1 MAMAIKHSFWHSA
14 RLAGMIHDLRF
25 TSCGLHFRLSGMVR
39 QIFYVVLGGLI
50 LMTACGKPDKTNSP
64 GSVVASKKAKE
75 QVFRVKGIVV
85 GVKPAEKTVEI
96 KHEEIPGY
104 MPAMTMPFEVKDTN
118 DLAGLEPGDSVSF
131 RMLVTETEGWIDQI
145 KKLRAGSTNQAP
157 ATGQFRVVRD
167 VDPLDVGD
175 ALPEY
180 HFTNQFNQPIS
191 TGQFKGR
198 ALAINFLFTRCP
210 FPTFCPLTA
219 NNFAETQQK
228 LLSMTKAPANW
239 HLLTISFDPEF
250 DTPAI
255 LKAYGERHKYDPEH
269 WSLVTGPLIDITAI
283 AEQFG
288 QTFWHDETGGISHN
302 LRTVIVDASGRV
314 QKIIIGNKWNSDELV
329 DEIVKAANRK

>member
-1 MAMAIKHSFWHSA
+1 
-14 RLAGMIHDLRF
+14 
-25 TSCGLHFRLSGMVR
+25 
-39 QIFYVVLGGLI
+39 
-50 LMTACGKPDKTNSP
+50 
-64 GSVVASKKAKE
+64 
-75 QVFRVKGIVV
+75 
-85 GVKPAEKTVEI
+85 
-96 KHEEIPGY
+96 
-104 MPAMTMPFEVKDTN
+104 MPAMTMPFDVKDTN
-118 DLAGLEPGDSVSF
+118 ELAGLGPGDSVSF
-131 RMLVTETEGWIDQI
+131 RMTVTEKAGWIDQI
-145 KKLRAGSTNQAP
+145 QKLGAGSSNQP
-157 ATGQFRVVRD
+157 PTTGQFRMVRD

-191 TGQFKGR
+191 TSQFKGG

-219 NNFAETQQK
+219 NNFAQTQQK
-228 LLSMTKAPANW
+228 LLSMAGAPTNW

-250 DTPAI
+250 DTPSI
-255 LKAYGERHKYDPEH
+255 LKAYGERYKYEPNH
-269 WSLVTGPLIDITAI
+269 WSLVTGTLIDITAI

-329 DEIVKAANRK
+329 DEIVKAAKRK

>member
-1 MAMAIKHSFWHSA
+1 
-14 RLAGMIHDLRF
+14 
-25 TSCGLHFRLSGMVR
+25 MVR
-39 QIFYVVLGGLI
+39 QFLYLILAGLI
-50 LMTACGKPDKTNSP
+50 LTIACGKSEKANSRE
-64 GSVVASKKAKE
+64 KAK
-75 QVFRVKGIVV
+75 QQAFQVKGIVV

-104 MPAMTMPFEVKDTN
+104 MPAMTMPFEVKDSK
-118 DLAGLEPGDSVSF
+118 DLAGLEPGDTVTF
-131 RMLVTETEGWIDQI
+131 RMMVTETEGWIDQI
-145 KKLRAGSTNQAP
+145 KKVSGNSNNQP
-157 ATGQFRVVRD
+157 PLTGPFRMVKD
-167 VDPLDVGD
+167 VAPLDVGD

-191 TGQFKGR
+191 TSQFKGQ

-219 NNFAETQQK
+219 NNFALTQQK
-228 LLSMTKAPANW
+228 LLSMTSAPTNW

-250 DTPAI
+250 DTPPI
-255 LKAYGERHKYDPEH
+255 LKAYGERYKYEPEH
-269 WSLVTGPLIDITAI
+269 WSLVTGTLVDITAI

-314 QKIIIGNKWNSDELV
+314 QKIIVGNKWNSDELV
-329 DEIVKAANRK
+329 EEIVKAAKRK

>member
-1 MAMAIKHSFWHSA
+1 
-14 RLAGMIHDLRF
+14 
-25 TSCGLHFRLSGMVR
+25 MVR
-39 QIFYVVLGGLI
+39 IFFYGILGCVI
-50 LMTACGKPDKTNSP
+50 LTTACGKPDTTNTT
-64 GSVVASKKAKE
+64 GRVASPE
-75 QVFRVKGIVV
+75 TNGQRFFQVKGIVV

-104 MPAMTMPFEVKDTN
+104 MPAMTMPFEVKNTN
-118 DLAGLEPGDSVSF
+118 DLAGLGPGDTVTF
-131 RMLVTETEGWIDQI
+131 RMTVTETEGWIDQI
-145 KKLRAGSTNQAP
+145 KKLGTGSSNQAP
-157 ATGQFRVVRD
+157 TTGQFRMVRD
-167 VDPLDVGD
+167 VAPLDVGD

-191 TGQFKGR
+191 TSQFKGS

-219 NNFAETQQK
+219 NNFAQTQQK

-329 DEIVKAANRK
+329 DEIVKAAKRK

>member
-1 MAMAIKHSFWHSA
+1 MVFETAQDFEQG
-14 RLAGMIHDLRF
+14 RVYGLRF
-25 TSCGLHFRLSGMVR
+25 TCWPLHIRLSDMVR
-39 QIFYVVLGGLI
+39 QLFHLVLTALIFTTG
-50 LMTACGKPDKTNSP
+50 CGKSDKIDP
-64 GSVVASKKAKE
+64 PVPVVTSEKTKQ

-118 DLAGLEPGDSVSF
+118 ELVGFGPGDSVTF
-131 RMLVTETEGWIDQI
+131 RMTVTQTEGWIDQI
-145 KKLRAGSTNQAP
+145 QKVGVNSSNQPP
-157 ATGQFRVVRD
+157 ANGQFRLAKD
-167 VDPLDVGD
+167 VAPLDVGD
-175 ALPEY
+175 ALPDY
-180 HFTNQFNQPIS
+180 HFTNQFNQLIS
-191 TGQFKGR
+191 TSQFKGQ

-219 NNFAETQQK
+219 NNFAETEHK
-228 LLSMTKAPANW
+228 LLSMPKGPTNW

-255 LKAYGERHKYDPEH
+255 LKAYGERYKYDPGH
-269 WSLVTGPLIDITAI
+269 WSLATGALIDITAI

-314 QKIIIGNKWNSDELV
+314 QKIITGNKWNSDELV
-329 DEIVKAANRK
+329 DEIVKGTRRNSNSNP